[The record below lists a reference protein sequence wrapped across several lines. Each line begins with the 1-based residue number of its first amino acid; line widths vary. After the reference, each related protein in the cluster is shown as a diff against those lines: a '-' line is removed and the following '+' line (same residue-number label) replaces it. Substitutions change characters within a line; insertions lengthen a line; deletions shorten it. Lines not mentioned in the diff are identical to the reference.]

1 MSKTQRHRQE
11 PDRRPC
17 DKHITSPLVRLQTAV
32 LLTSANNNARPAWP
46 CSTLFVRR
54 RCQRT
59 LASLTS
65 RKDAPPIHTNPTQ
78 LVNAHVAAAGSPVP
92 IAGLLIL
99 RPPCANSMR
108 CLRCVHALALVLLVL
123 GMDHGCTVCGVV
135 CPARANTPTRRPG
148 LGDSSGMS
156 HAAFRDLAPALTA
169 SSECPSLSQSAAG
182 QTCV

>member
-59 LASLTS
+59 LASLAS
-65 RKDAPPIHTNPTQ
+65 RKDAPPIIQIPRNWSMHMCA
-78 LVNAHVAAAGSPVP
+78 VAGSPVP

-108 CLRCVHALALVLLVL
+108 CFTLRACASARSA
-123 GMDHGCTVCGVV
+123 GMERYGCMSRTQ
-135 CPARANTPTRRPG
+135 TPTRRPG
-148 LGDSSGMS
+148 LGDPSGTVARSFFETS
-156 HAAFRDLAPALTA
+156 HPR
-169 SSECPSLSQSAAG
+169 
-182 QTCV
+182 

>member
-59 LASLTS
+59 LASLAS
-65 RKDAPPIHTNPTQ
+65 RKDAPPIHPNPTQ
-78 LVNAHVAAAGSPVP
+78 LVNAHVCSSRVARSHCRLTDPSSPVCELDALP
-92 IAGLLIL
+92 ALRACASARSAGA
-99 RPPCANSMR
+99 RDGSWMYRMR
-108 CLRCVHALALVLLVL
+108 CCMSH
-123 GMDHGCTVCGVV
+123 
-135 CPARANTPTRRPG
+135 TRKHSYPSPWPG
-148 LGDSSGMS
+148 KTRGGLS
-156 HAAFRDLAPALTA
+156 HAAFGRTSHPR
-169 SSECPSLSQSAAG
+169 
-182 QTCV
+182 